1 MSITSKM
8 ILISTILILFES
20 ITSISSSMNIAM
32 ISSSSSTAAIST
44 SIANSPNSNVDN
56 NNGAI
61 GSEQRCEKITIP
73 MCMDIGYNYT
83 SMPNL
88 LEMETQ
94 EEAGLEVHQFWPLV
108 EINCSDDLK
117 FFLCSMYAPICI
129 EEYPGHIPSCK
140 SVCERAREGCKPIM
154 IQYGFPWP
162 DKMNCSELPVYGDGQ
177 QICMDP
183 KKGAGIETDN
193 HFDHQMNNGNGNLLA
208 TTNNN
213 NHLDEKFNHNKIHHN
228 HNKAKSR
235 NNNNNGNKNH
245 QQQQQI
251 FSTTTTTT
259 TTTATIIESNTC
271 RCDCRQPYFIRLTS
285 TTTAGITNQIID
297 YNDHHYQSYQQHQF
311 HHHQQQS
318 IHHFNYSRIETAYGL
333 ASICALSCKG
343 LYHFN
348 ENEQETA
355 FFWIGITAAICA
367 ITCMLTVFTSL
378 TDTERFRYPERA
390 IIFLAACYIFIAGGY
405 LLRIRL
411 GHNAIACDGPFIRYQ
426 RTGPTPASCILSF
439 ILLYFFGMASAYW
452 WLILTLTWFLA
463 AGLKWS
469 SEAIT
474 SYAQYFHLLA
484 WLLPTAQSVTI
495 LCLGAIDGDPFMG
508 VCSVGNQSRA
518 NLLIF
523 VITPLCVCIA
533 IGILFLFTGF
543 VALFRIRRAIRQ
555 TQHTIRVKTDK
566 LEKLMIRIGLSSFLY
581 IVPEVVVVAC
591 HIYEYIYRPLWEKSL
606 TCLCND
612 NNSNN
617 DQYSPQF
624 SIIILKY
631 IMSLIIGI
639 TSSFWIW
646 SGKTLESWMRIYTK
660 ISCCS
665 VTKFGS
671 PNSSSRSSGAS
682 QLLPNM
688 GINYYG
694 RDIINGSSLP
704 MKTQT
709 VNLGPTTATTT
720 TSTTPLHHPHS
731 HHLNQLHHHHQQHL
745 HHHHQL
751 NELQQQ
757 SRQASLILQPRSQSI
772 PPPPSLPPPPP
783 PLMANHHTHHHHHQH
798 QPHHHSGSGS
808 LTGSQFTHMI
818 GSSING
824 TGNNSNS
831 KIPLSHV

>member
-1 MSITSKM
+1 MSSSTATTIIFIS
-8 ILISTILILFES
+8 ILFLLFES
-20 ITSISSSMNIAM
+20 ISTSISTVNQDPIHQDQSLIMVN
-32 ISSSSSTAAIST
+32 
-44 SIANSPNSNVDN
+44 NVVK
-56 NNGAI
+56 
-61 GSEQRCEKITIP
+61 KITIP

-140 SVCERAREGCKPIM
+140 SVCERAKKGCKPIM

-162 DKMNCSELPVYGDGQ
+162 DKMNCSELPVYGDGH

-183 KKGAGIETDN
+183 KKGWRAGIEMDN
-193 HFDHQMNNGNGNLLA
+193 QHMNNNNGNSPLS
-208 TTNNN
+208 NNN
-213 NHLDEKFNHNKIHHN
+213 NEVKINEDKLNHHHNNKAHNHNHQQPSN
-228 HNKAKSR
+228 NKAKSR
-235 NNNNNGNKNH
+235 NNSGNNNNGNKNH
-245 QQQQQI
+245 HQQQQPPPPPPSTHYPPSPAPMDNNNNVMI
-251 FSTTTTTT
+251 FDTYDDNNGDNNKLSSLNREMKTS
-259 TTTATIIESNTC
+259 INSELSNNNC
-271 RCDCRQPYFIRLTS
+271 RCDCRMPYFIRLKGSQTFDDG
-285 TTTAGITNQIID
+285 TYINNGGNEHP
-297 YNDHHYQSYQQHQF
+297 HHPHHNHYHSYQQ
-311 HHHQQQS
+311 QQQS
-318 IHHFNYSRIETAYGL
+318 IHHFNYSKIETASGL
-333 ASICALSCKG
+333 APMCALSCKG
-343 LYHFN
+343 AYHFN

-367 ITCMLTVFTSL
+367 ITCLLTVFTSL

-495 LCLGAIDGDPFMG
+495 LCLGSIDGDPFMG
-508 VCSVGNQSRA
+508 VCTVGNQSRA

-591 HIYEYIYRPLWEKSL
+591 HIYEYIYRPLWEKSI
-606 TCLCND
+606 TCLC
-612 NNSNN
+612 
-617 DQYSPQF
+617 
-624 SIIILKY
+624 
-631 IMSLIIGI
+631 
-639 TSSFWIW
+639 TSS
-646 SGKTLESWMRIYTK
+646 SRP
-660 ISCCS
+660 
-665 VTKFGS
+665 FGS
-671 PNSSSRSSGAS
+671 PNSSRSSGAS

-688 GINYYG
+688 GNYYG
-694 RDIINGSSLP
+694 RGITGLSAINGVGGSSLP

-709 VNLGPTTATTT
+709 VNLGPTTTTT
-720 TSTTPLHHPHS
+720 TTISQPTTPHHHH
-731 HHLNQLHHHHQQHL
+731 HHLHNHHNQLHQHVHQQHDM
-745 HHHHQL
+745 
-751 NELQQQ
+751 Q
-757 SRQASLILQPRSQSI
+757 SRQASLILAPRPPSI
-772 PPPPSLPPPPP
+772 PPPLPPPPPSLMAA
-783 PLMANHHTHHHHHQH
+783 MANNGHHKHHHGGGVGGGGG
-798 QPHHHSGSGS
+798 GSGS

-818 GSSING
+818 GSING
-824 TGNNSNS
+824 TTNSNS
-831 KIPLSHV
+831 KHPLSHV

>member
-1 MSITSKM
+1 M
-8 ILISTILILFES
+8 
-20 ITSISSSMNIAM
+20 
-32 ISSSSSTAAIST
+32 
-44 SIANSPNSNVDN
+44 
-56 NNGAI
+56 
-61 GSEQRCEKITIP
+61 
-73 MCMDIGYNYT
+73 
-83 SMPNL
+83 
-88 LEMETQ
+88 
-94 EEAGLEVHQFWPLV
+94 HQFWPLV

-140 SVCERAREGCKPIM
+140 SVCERAKKGCKPIM

-162 DKMNCSELPVYGDGQ
+162 DKMNCSELPVYGDGH

-183 KKGAGIETDN
+183 KKGAGIEMDN
-193 HFDHQMNNGNGNLLA
+193 QHMNNNNGNSPLSNNNNEVKINEDKLNHHHHNNKA
-208 TTNNN
+208 HNHNNNN
-213 NHLDEKFNHNKIHHN
+213 NHQQPSN
-228 HNKAKSR
+228 NKAKSR
-235 NNNNNGNKNH
+235 NNSGNNNNGNKNH
-245 QQQQQI
+245 HQQQQPPPPPSTHYPPSPAPMDNNNNVMI
-251 FSTTTTTT
+251 FDTYDDNNGDNNKLSSLNREMKTS
-259 TTTATIIESNTC
+259 INSELSNNNC
-271 RCDCRQPYFIRLTS
+271 RCDCRMPYFIRLKGSQTFDDG
-285 TTTAGITNQIID
+285 TYINNGGNEHP
-297 YNDHHYQSYQQHQF
+297 HHPHHNHYHSYQQ
-311 HHHQQQS
+311 QQQS
-318 IHHFNYSRIETAYGL
+318 IHHFNYSKIETASGL
-333 ASICALSCKG
+333 APMCALSCKG
-343 LYHFN
+343 AYHFN

-367 ITCMLTVFTSL
+367 ITCLLTVFTSL

-495 LCLGAIDGDPFMG
+495 LCLGSIDGDPFMG
-508 VCSVGNQSRA
+508 VCTVGNQSRA

-591 HIYEYIYRPLWEKSL
+591 HIYEYIYRPLWEKSI
-606 TCLCND
+606 TCLCTSSS
-612 NNSNN
+612 SNN
-617 DQYSPQF
+617 DNQNDNQYTPQF

-646 SGKTLESWMRIYTK
+646 SGKTLESWMRIYSK
-660 ISCCS
+660 IVCCS
-665 VTKFGS
+665 GPFGS
-671 PNSSSRSSGAS
+671 PNSSRSSGAS

-688 GINYYG
+688 GNYYG
-694 RDIINGSSLP
+694 RGITGLSAINGVGGSSLP

-709 VNLGPTTATTT
+709 VNLGPTTTTT
-720 TSTTPLHHPHS
+720 TISQPTTPHHH
-731 HHLNQLHHHHQQHL
+731 HHLHNHHNQLHQHVHQQHDM
-745 HHHHQL
+745 
-751 NELQQQ
+751 Q
-757 SRQASLILQPRSQSI
+757 SRQASLILAPRPPSI
-772 PPPPSLPPPPP
+772 PPPLPPPPPSL
-783 PLMANHHTHHHHHQH
+783 MAAMVNNGHHKHHH
-798 QPHHHSGSGS
+798 GGGGGGGGGCSGS

-818 GSSING
+818 GSING
-824 TGNNSNS
+824 TTNSNS
-831 KIPLSHV
+831 KHPLSHV

>member
-1 MSITSKM
+1 
-8 ILISTILILFES
+8 
-20 ITSISSSMNIAM
+20 
-32 ISSSSSTAAIST
+32 
-44 SIANSPNSNVDN
+44 
-56 NNGAI
+56 
-61 GSEQRCEKITIP
+61 

-213 NHLDEKFNHNKIHHN
+213 NHLDEKLNHNKIHHN

-235 NNNNNGNKNH
+235 NNNNN
-245 QQQQQI
+245 
-251 FSTTTTTT
+251 
-259 TTTATIIESNTC
+259 ATIIESNTC

-285 TTTAGITNQIID
+285 TTTA
-297 YNDHHYQSYQQHQF
+297 
-311 HHHQQQS
+311 
-318 IHHFNYSRIETAYGL
+318 AYGL

-463 AGLKWS
+463 A
-469 SEAIT
+469 
-474 SYAQYFHLLA
+474 A

-745 HHHHQL
+745 HHQHQL